1 MTGWGATGQVQVRRL
16 GLSRVGDYTL
26 LTIVLDRPAEPRI
39 FVGQAPGK
47 PQVVLEF
54 SQAWLGAVPTRMAG
68 DDLLVQQVQTET
80 IPGGVRIT
88 LDLYP
93 DQPYSY
99 WRRSQPAAG
108 RENLFIL
115 GLKTLARAQPQQPA
129 PASPQGSLEAG
140 GEPEREAPQPP
151 AYSSSPSES
160 GKESQPAPSSA
171 TAVPGG
177 FSQLS
182 LLLPK
187 AGGLLQ
193 SLQNDGWIISE
204 THDYDRPGQRNSRDF
219 TLINYKYPELDI
231 KILHLPSDAP
241 GTPNIGIISL
251 STDNLKGEDESKY
264 QELRQWNFAKIKRH
278 YEDIGDFFEDAL
290 KPLRIKLRE
299 KTKAVALKD
308 AAVFQN
314 FLRAVSPGDPQVADK
329 VMAHVREKVNP
340 RFEGV
345 QYTVSQNPL
354 IFLNM
359 VDFLYVK
366 VFYLDSP

>member
-1 MTGWGATGQVQVRRL
+1 MTGWSATGPVQVRRL

-26 LTIVLDRPAEPRI
+26 LTVVLDRAAEPRI
-39 FVGQAPGK
+39 FVGQAPDK

-54 SQAWLGAVPTRMAG
+54 SQAWLGTVPTRMAG

-80 IPGGVRIT
+80 TPGGVRIT

-93 DQPYSY
+93 GQPYSY
-99 WRRSQPAAG
+99 WRRSQPAVG
-108 RENLFIL
+108 RQSLFIL
-115 GLKTLARAQPQQPA
+115 GLKTSARAQPQQAA
-129 PASPQGSLEAG
+129 PRQPEGSLEAG

-151 AYSSSPSES
+151 AYPSPSGGS
-160 GKESQPAPSSA
+160 GEAYQPAPSSA
-171 TAVPGG
+171 SAVPGG
-177 FSQLS
+177 FGELG

-193 SLQNDGWIISE
+193 SLRNDGWIISD
-204 THDYDRPGQRNSRDF
+204 THTYDHSGQRNSRDF
-219 TLINYKYPELDI
+219 TLVNDRYPELDI

-241 GTPNIGIISL
+241 GTPNINIICL
-251 STDNLKGEDESKY
+251 STDNAKGESESKY

-290 KPLRIKLRE
+290 KPLRVKIRQD
-299 KTKAVALKD
+299 TKAVALKD

-314 FLRAVSPGDPQVADK
+314 FLRAASPGDPQVADR